1 MTFCKGNVIPLALLS
16 SKPHQYSIL
25 LYATVTIDD
34 EVGFTPSPA
43 SLIT

>member
-1 MTFCKGNVIPLALLS
+1 MTFCGNVIPLALLS
-16 SKPHQYSIL
+16 SKPHQYI

-43 SLIT
+43 S